1 MVTTYTTTE
10 ARARFSEAIRRA
22 REGETVTIT
31 YRGEPVAEIK
41 PIERSERSGE
51 NGNPNQTIE
60 ERLEETRR
68 EGTLVPP
75 AHPKKNPWS
84 EIKPVHAPGALNRF
98 LADRWGVSEE
108 EAGRIRRG
116 ESLGPWEKPNPPLD
130 EREERGE

>member
-1 MVTTYTTTE
+1 MVATYTTTE

-41 PIERSERSGE
+41 PIKRKASADGG
-51 NGNPNQTIE
+51 GNPNQTIE
-60 ERLEETRR
+60 ERLDEMRR
-68 EGTLVPP
+68 EGTLVPSGY
-75 AHPKKNPWS
+75 PKKPWS
-84 EIKPVHAPGALNRF
+84 EIKPIHAPGALNRF

>member
-60 ERLEETRR
+60 ERLDETRR

-84 EIKPVHAPGALNRF
+84 EIKPIHAPGAFIRF
-98 LADRWGVSEE
+98 LAERWGVSVE
-108 EAGRIRRG
+108 EAKRIQSG
-116 ESLGPWEKPNPPLD
+116 ESPGDWEYNPPLD
-130 EREERGE
+130 EREERE

>member
-1 MVTTYTTTE
+1 MVATYTTTE

-41 PIERSERSGE
+41 PIKRSEKSGKD
-51 NGNPNQTIE
+51 GNPNQTIE
-60 ERLEETRR
+60 ERLDEMRR
-68 EGTLVPP
+68 EGTLVPSGY
-75 AHPKKNPWS
+75 PKKPWS

-116 ESLGPWEKPNPPLD
+116 ESLGTL
-130 EREERGE
+130 GETRPAAR

>member
-41 PIERSERSGE
+41 PIKRKAKADGG
-51 NGNPNQTIE
+51 GNPNQTIE
-60 ERLEETRR
+60 ERLDEMRR
-68 EGTLVPP
+68 EGTLVPSGY
-75 AHPKKNPWS
+75 PKKPWS

-98 LADRWGVSEE
+98 LADRWGVSE
-108 EAGRIRRG
+108 GRGRQDTARRISGPLG
-116 ESLGPWEKPNPPLD
+116 ETQPAT
-130 EREERGE
+130 R